1 MTFSFI
7 TGAILL
13 AMVGIILIVIGL
25 TGILIGTAIRV
36 VGAEADRPH
45 DPQQG
50 SAQGEGEGA
59 GESGF
64 HADRNNLKAER

>member
-1 MTFSFI
+1 MIDDISDP
-7 TGAILL
+7 GAWQRAIDRGCL
-13 AMVGIILIVIGL
+13 AN
-25 TGILIGTAIRV
+25 
-36 VGAEADRPH
+36 ADYDAPLH

-50 SAQGEGEGA
+50 SAQSEGDGA